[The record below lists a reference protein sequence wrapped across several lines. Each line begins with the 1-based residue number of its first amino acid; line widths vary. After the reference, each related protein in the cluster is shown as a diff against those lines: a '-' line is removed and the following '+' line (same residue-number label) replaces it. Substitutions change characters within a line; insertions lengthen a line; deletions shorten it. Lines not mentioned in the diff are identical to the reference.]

1 MSVIIIL
8 LLVLAVVAVAIALL
22 FGVIYLTKDKRFP
35 SSHIDDNPE
44 MRKRGIT
51 CAHHEESN
59 K

>member
-1 MSVIIIL
+1 MRIIIIL

-22 FGVIYLTKDKRFP
+22 VGVIYMTKDKRFP

-51 CAHHEESN
+51 CAHDEEFN